1 MRAPRRLLPVLG
13 AAQLLAACGG
23 EAQPRR
29 AAPLAGISPAHCVES
44 IERGVAADPVRCP
57 APLRAEL
64 ESARGV
70 CREAGGTL
78 EGLPEGDVWGIDVNG
93 DGRQEIAFEL
103 EGNVACRDAWS
114 VFSCGSLGCAR
125 TLYELRAGAWQ
136 TIAALSATAPQR
148 VEVGAPSRDGYGAL
162 AICAQEPCVER
173 WFQEWRDGS
182 YQGTRVEVRGARVV
196 FAEHSGELR
205 PLLAATTVR
214 AAPSAD
220 AAEVGRY
227 EAGIDVAII
236 GTAETAAY
244 YYVSPCNA
252 CESGFVP
259 TAAIDVR

>member
-1 MRAPRRLLPVLG
+1 
-13 AAQLLAACGG
+13 
-23 EAQPRR
+23 
-29 AAPLAGISPAHCVES
+29 
-44 IERGVAADPVRCP
+44 
-57 APLRAEL
+57 
-64 ESARGV
+64 
-70 CREAGGTL
+70 
-78 EGLPEGDVWGIDVNG
+78 
-93 DGRQEIAFEL
+93 
-103 EGNVACRDAWS
+103 
-114 VFSCGSLGCAR
+114 
-125 TLYELRAGAWQ
+125 LYELRAGAWQ